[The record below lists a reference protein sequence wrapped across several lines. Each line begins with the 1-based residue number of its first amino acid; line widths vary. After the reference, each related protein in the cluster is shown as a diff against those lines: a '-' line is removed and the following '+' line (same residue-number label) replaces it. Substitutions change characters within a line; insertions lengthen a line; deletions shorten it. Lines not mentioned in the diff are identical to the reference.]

1 MHQGEGGPHVMSSPT
16 IEARPRRPR
25 VPGWL
30 PLIAVLAV
38 SGTAIVGAMRS
49 NSTTFDEIVFI
60 AAGARGYETGQ
71 FDLAPDHPPL
81 MQYVYGLPVAIAGLR
96 LPDESGVALEVQ
108 QNPGYRYHYAAQF
121 FWQAGNDPERA
132 AFLGRLPAV
141 LMALGLIVVTFAF
154 TRRHFGTHAALLA
167 AALVA
172 FLPDV
177 LAHGGVAYSDL
188 PVTLALFGSAW
199 AIDEAV
205 RRPTVARGLLA
216 GTLTGLALAVK
227 ISAAALLPLAGALI
241 AAEFL
246 SRRHSPGSSREQ
258 PGGASWG
265 RGLAL
270 AAGLA
275 VLAAYVVVVL
285 VYRGDFLL
293 EQFRYGLSYRYR
305 HMTSGHS
312 AAAFLLGDR
321 STTGWWYFFPV
332 AFLFKTSAG
341 LHALLIISLITLA
354 RRLRTRASAILTS
367 GLRVAALGILV
378 FGAALLTSSLN
389 IGFRYAMPVLPW
401 ICMLAAV
408 GTVRAWQNARPV
420 VRAVIVAA
428 VVWTVSFPLSYFPHF
443 LSFISEY
450 GPARAAN
457 HTVLVDSSL
466 DWGQGLL
473 ALRDYM
479 DEHEIPA
486 VHLSYFGSAHPA
498 GYGIEYV
505 PLASFLPLPHPPAPA
520 LTPEWAAISATNL
533 QGVYLGGDPLANF
546 RGVPPHAV
554 VANTILLYHLPSM
567 GPPP

>member
-1 MHQGEGGPHVMSSPT
+1 MHSDEMVAPIAGQPSER
-16 IEARPRRPR
+16 ARTAGLRIPP
-25 VPGWL
+25 WL
-30 PLIAVLAV
+30 VLVAIIAV
-38 SGTAIVGAMRS
+38 SGTAIVAAMRS

-60 AAGARGYETGQ
+60 AAGARGYDTGR

-81 MQYVYGLPVAIAGLR
+81 MQYVYGLPAAIAGSN
-96 LPDESGVALEVQ
+96 LPDESGVAPDVQ

-132 AFLGRLPAV
+132 AFMGRLPAV
-141 LMALGLIVVTFAF
+141 LMALGLVLVTYFF
-154 TRRHFGTHAALLA
+154 TRRHFGSAAALLA

-205 RRPTVARGLLA
+205 RKPTVRLGILA
-216 GTLTGLALAVK
+216 GALTGLAFAVK
-227 ISAAALLPLAGALI
+227 ISAAALVPVAAALI
-241 AAEFL
+241 VAELL
-246 SRRHSPGSSREQ
+246 SRRRRHTDQHESTG
-258 PGGASWG
+258 SWG
-265 RGLAL
+265 RRLTIAV
-270 AAGLA
+270 AVA
-275 VLAAYVVVVL
+275 VLAAYAVL
-285 VYRGDFLL
+285 VAVYRGDIML
-293 EQFRYGLSYRYR
+293 EQFRYGLSYRYM
-305 HMTSGHS
+305 HMTGGHG

-341 LHALLIISLITLA
+341 LHALLLISLITLA
-354 RRLRTRASAILTS
+354 TRVRTRGSVVLTS
-367 GLRVAALGILV
+367 GLRVVIPGILI
-378 FGAALLTSSLN
+378 FGAVLLTSSLN

-401 ICMLAAV
+401 ICVLAAV
-408 GTVRAWQNARPV
+408 GTAHLWQTARPL
-420 VRAVIVAA
+420 VRTVIAAAVI
-428 VVWTVSFPLSYFPHF
+428 WTVAFPLSYFPHF

-473 ALRDYM
+473 ALRDFM
-479 DEHEIPA
+479 REHEIP
-486 VHLSYFGSAHPA
+486 VIYLSYFGSAHPA
-498 GYGIEYV
+498 GYGIDHV
-505 PLASFLPLPHPPAPA
+505 PIASFFPLPPRPAPA
-520 LTPEWAAISATNL
+520 QTPQWVAISATNL
-533 QGVYLGGDPLANF
+533 QGLYLPADPFARF
-546 RGVPPHAV
+546 RAVPPHAV

-567 GPPP
+567 GRSP